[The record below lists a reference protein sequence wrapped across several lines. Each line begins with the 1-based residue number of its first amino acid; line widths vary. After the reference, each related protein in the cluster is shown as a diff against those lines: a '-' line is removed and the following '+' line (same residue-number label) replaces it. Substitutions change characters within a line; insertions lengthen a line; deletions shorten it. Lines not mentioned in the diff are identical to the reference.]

1 MSKTRKS
8 TKEAKKEPAST
19 AKEKRAAKR
28 SKKQPPESFIKPTHP
43 TS

>member
-1 MSKTRKS
+1 MSKIRKS
-8 TKEAKKEPAST
+8 TKEAKKDPTMT

-28 SKKQPPESFIKPTHP
+28 NKKHPPESFIKPTHP